1 MTRKTFERELQ
12 RLQDE
17 MLALAS
23 MVENGLTDS
32 IDILMKRDIAGSK
45 RLIEQDRAINKKR
58 YSIESECIIAI
69 ATQQPMAGD
78 LRILA
83 AVLDIVKEL
92 ERIGDYVKGIAR
104 INLMLADKPL
114 IKPLIDLP
122 TMAEKARSM
131 LQRSL
136 DAFVKRDVD
145 LAKSIPAEDDEV
157 DHLYEKFYQELMT
170 IIASDLSTAEHA
182 NKLLW
187 VAHNLERSADRVTNI
202 CERVVFTVTGE
213 TIELDMREEGISGV
227 S

>member
-32 IDILMKRDIAGSK
+32 IEILRRRDIAGSK
-45 RLIEQDRAINKKR
+45 RLIEQDRVINKKR

-83 AVLDIVKEL
+83 AVLDITKEL

-104 INLMLADKPL
+104 INLMIADQPT
-114 IKPLIDLP
+114 IKPLVDLP

-131 LQRSL
+131 LHRSL
-136 DAFVKRDVD
+136 DAFVERDVD
-145 LAKSIPAEDDEV
+145 LAKTIPSEDDEV
-157 DHLYEKFYQELMT
+157 DKLYEKFYQELMT
-170 IIASDLSTAEHA
+170 VIASDLSTAEQA

-213 TIELDMREEGISGV
+213 TIELDLKEEGISGV

>member
-32 IDILMKRDIAGSK
+32 IEILRRGDIAGSK
-45 RLIEQDRAINKKR
+45 RLIEQDRVINKKR

-83 AVLDIVKEL
+83 AVLDITKEL

-104 INLMLADKPL
+104 INLMIADQPT
-114 IKPLIDLP
+114 IKPLVDLP

-131 LQRSL
+131 LHRSL
-136 DAFVKRDVD
+136 DAFVERDVD
-145 LAKSIPAEDDEV
+145 LAKTIPSEDDEV
-157 DHLYEKFYQELMT
+157 DKLYEKFYQELMT
-170 IIASDLSTAEHA
+170 VIASDLSTAEQA

-213 TIELDMREEGISGV
+213 TIELDLKEEGISGV